1 MPRRQNDGELLVKFD
16 GMAIDS
22 KYAPLPVVRQSTV
35 TSFQN

>member
-1 MPRRQNDGELLVKFD
+1 LLVKFD

-35 TSFQN
+35 TSF